1 MNIFLYNSNQ
11 RQNLSVNNPQYDEVF
26 LEERISVRVR
36 VSQTRSVR
44 LSQSES
50 QSDSSNKALVFFSR
64 LCFGLYI
71 RKTGRNTGEN
81 VTGISR
87 DNR

>member
-1 MNIFLYNSNQ
+1 MCVSQ
-11 RQNLSVNNPQYDEVF
+11 SD
-26 LEERISVRVR
+26 S
-36 VSQTRSVR
+36 VSQT
-44 LSQSES
+44 Q
-50 QSDSSNKALVFFSR
+50 SSNKALVFFSR

-87 DNR
+87 DNSPLELDYRYRRGKPQYTGPPSRIRIE